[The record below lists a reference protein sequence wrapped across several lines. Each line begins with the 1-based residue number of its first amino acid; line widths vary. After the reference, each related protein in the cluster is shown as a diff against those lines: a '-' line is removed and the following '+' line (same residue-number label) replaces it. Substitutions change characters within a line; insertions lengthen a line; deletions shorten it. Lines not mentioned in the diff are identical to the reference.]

1 MSSKICPKGWDG
13 LSQGMGHF
21 VPRGGTIGKKHPFKR
36 ETAYKQKK
44 ELLNFRLAVPFPV
57 GVDGFEPPTLCL

>member
-1 MSSKICPKGWDG
+1 
-13 LSQGMGHF
+13 MGHF

-44 ELLNFRLAVPFPV
+44 LLNFRLAVPFPV